1 MKSTRLP
8 SPCDLGCQE
17 HSVSKSILS
26 SVLSRTRAH
35 HTGKTHVGLVVN
47 LGHLESRI
55 SVESARV
62 QARNAVCQAREG
74 LRTSAQQRGLHLE
87 DLRDAETQS
96 AGVAISFSRISRQLL
111 AQKNIREERESSQ
124 NAGRPPDE
132 RRLATGTDPARP
144 SQRA

>member
-17 HSVSKSILS
+17 HSVSKSRLS

-62 QARNAVCQAREG
+62 QARHAVCQAREG

-87 DLRDAETQS
+87 DLRDAETQV
-96 AGVAISFSRISRQLL
+96 GRGRNQLFKNFKRVACTKEYKRRKGKLS
-111 AQKNIREERESSQ
+111 ERGE
-124 NAGRPPDE
+124 
-132 RRLATGTDPARP
+132 TAR
-144 SQRA
+144 